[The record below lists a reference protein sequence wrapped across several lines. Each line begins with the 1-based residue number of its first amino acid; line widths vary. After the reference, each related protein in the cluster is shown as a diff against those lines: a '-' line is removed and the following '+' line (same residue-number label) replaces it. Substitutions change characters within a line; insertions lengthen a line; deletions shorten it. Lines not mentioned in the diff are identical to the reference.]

1 MGGRS
6 NVITIIDSKIDMSKL
21 ELEDIIDVNVLQQFL
36 DNFAIGFNCAAVS
49 VGRRGEEFTRPSHY
63 RPFCSNFIHASRIG
77 DDRCAVCHNDFGRK
91 AVSAGRPYVG
101 YCHAGLIDFAAP
113 VIVKG
118 EHIGTVLGGQILD
131 KPAKEEN
138 ILKVANEIGVSG
150 DGLWGAAKQIDVVP
164 MQTIEAAAE
173 VLYIVVN
180 ALAQSGFNKIETSI
194 LSSNLANNFIQIS
207 STVQELSS
215 NSQVIT
221 GNQSNL
227 VREINQIRDNI
238 KEITKVLKSIKR
250 IADQTTIL
258 GVNASIEAAHIGQA
272 GKGFAVV
279 AEEIR
284 RLSDTTK
291 ETVDSIDKINAL
303 IDSSINTTM
312 DSANATLEIIS
323 NQSAATEE
331 LAATVQ
337 GSVALVEELSEM

>member
-1 MGGRS
+1 MIS
-6 NVITIIDSKIDMSKL
+6 IIDSKVDISKL
-21 ELEDIIDVNVLQQFL
+21 EMGDIINVHVLQDFL
-36 DNFAIGFNCAAVS
+36 DNFALGFNCAAVS
-49 VGRRGEEFTRPSHY
+49 VGRKGEEFTKPSHY
-63 RPFCSNFIHASRIG
+63 RPFCSNFIHTSKIG

-91 AVSAGRPYVG
+91 AIAAGRPYIG
-101 YCHAGLIDFAAP
+101 ACHAGLIDFSAP
-113 VIVKG
+113 VIIRG

-131 KPAKEEN
+131 KAANEN
-138 ILKVANEIGVSG
+138 TILRVAEEIGVKG
-150 DGLWGAAKQIDVVP
+150 EGLWEAAKKIDIVP
-164 MQTIEAAAE
+164 MKTVEAAAQ

-180 ALAQSGFNKIETSI
+180 ALAQSGFNKIETNL
-194 LSSNLANNFIQIS
+194 LSSELANNFIQIS
-207 STVQELSS
+207 ATIDDLST
-215 NSQVIT
+215 NSQMIT
-221 GNQSNL
+221 SNQGNL
-227 VREINQIRDNI
+227 VNEINQIRENI

-291 ETVDSIDKINAL
+291 QTVDSIDKINDL

-312 DSANATLEIIS
+312 NSANMTLDTICT
-323 NQSAATEE
+323 QSAATEE

-337 GSVALVEELSEM
+337 SSVALAEGLRDI

>member
-1 MGGRS
+1 MIS
-6 NVITIIDSKIDMSKL
+6 IIDSKVDISKL
-21 ELEDIIDVNVLQQFL
+21 EMGDIINVHVLQDFL
-36 DNFAIGFNCAAVS
+36 DNFALGFNCAAVS
-49 VGRRGEEFTRPSHY
+49 VGRKGEEFTKPSHY
-63 RPFCSNFIHASRIG
+63 RPFCSNFIHTSKIG

-91 AVSAGRPYVG
+91 AIAAGRPYIG
-101 YCHAGLIDFAAP
+101 TCHAGLIDFSAP
-113 VIVKG
+113 VIIKG

-131 KPAKEEN
+131 KAANEN
-138 ILKVANEIGVSG
+138 TILRVAEEIGVKG
-150 DGLWGAAKQIDVVP
+150 EGLWEAAKKIDIVP
-164 MQTIEAAAE
+164 MKTVEAAAQ

-180 ALAQSGFNKIETSI
+180 ALALSGFNKIETNM
-194 LSSNLANNFIQIS
+194 LSSELANNFIQIS
-207 STVQELSS
+207 ATIDDLST
-215 NSQVIT
+215 NSQIIT
-221 GNQSNL
+221 SNQGNL
-227 VREINQIRDNI
+227 VNEINQIRENI

-291 ETVDSIDKINAL
+291 QTVDSIDKINDL

-312 DSANATLEIIS
+312 SSANMTLDTICT
-323 NQSAATEE
+323 QSAATEE

-337 GSVALVEELSEM
+337 SSVALAEELRDM